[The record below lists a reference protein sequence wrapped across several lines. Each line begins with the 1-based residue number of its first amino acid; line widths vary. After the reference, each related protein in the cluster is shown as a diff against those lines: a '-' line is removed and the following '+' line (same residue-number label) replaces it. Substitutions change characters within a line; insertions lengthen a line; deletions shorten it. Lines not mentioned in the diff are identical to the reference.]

1 MEKHTGKS
9 KQISVITKY
18 GTNIPKNPQNVSEVA
33 EGGSIYGLKF
43 FFLSLVFFIKDF
55 AKNGWTF

>member
-18 GTNIPKNPQNVSEVA
+18 GTKIPKNPQNVSEVA
-33 EGGSIYGLKF
+33 EGGSIHGLNF
-43 FFLSLVFFIKDF
+43 FF
-55 AKNGWTF
+55 